1 MEESKKQSKR
11 PGYQTAD
18 PNLYSITK
26 EYAKENRRNPTAE
39 EKMLW
44 DALKRNKYH
53 LKFRRQQIIGDF
65 IVDFVCLSNKTII
78 EVDGGYHNSNTQK
91 EEDLLRTKDLT
102 KLGFTVFRFSNEE
115 INDNVYSVVDSIF
128 TKIFDGKD

>member
-1 MEESKKQSKR
+1 M
-11 PGYQTAD
+11 
-18 PNLYSITK
+18 
-26 EYAKENRRNPTAE
+26 
-39 EKMLW
+39 W

-65 IVDFVCLSNKTII
+65 IVDLVCLSNKTII
-78 EVDGGYHNSNTQK
+78 EIDGGYHNSNTQK

-102 KLGFTVFRFSNEE
+102 KLGFTVLRFSNEE